1 MNTARVAARDL
12 SLLLR
17 EQGPKAALAVI
28 RDIACAQ
35 LYVKTDE
42 IVLRKELASG
52 EPTATRTVRLEEA
65 GADHLPLL
73 AEFNRRQCNASRTP
87 RFATGLAEGKR
98 ALLGFRDGELIGYF
112 WWHDATQAVDGFYL
126 TPFGLRLAED
136 EVFGYDLFI
145 APEHRGHGT
154 PAEFVAGVEARL
166 GRLGYRRMY
175 GFVDSKN
182 VPARW
187 LWASSGHE
195 DVMRART
202 RRFLRGLMLVEGR
215 GWCLTGRHGLR
226 PLTGISSIGRRH

>member
-1 MNTARVAARDL
+1 MNTARVTARDL

-52 EPTATRTVRLEEA
+52 EPTATRAVRLEEA
-65 GADHLPLL
+65 GAHHLPLL
-73 AEFNRRQCNASRTP
+73 AEFNRRQCNTSRTR

-154 PAEFVAGVEARL
+154 PAEFVAGVEASL

-202 RRFLRGLMLVEGR
+202 RRVLRRLMLVEDR
-215 GWCLTGRHGLR
+215 GWLLSGRDGLR
-226 PLTGISSIGRRH
+226 PLTGISSLGRRH

>member
-1 MNTARVAARDL
+1 VNRARATAHDL

-17 EQGPKAALAVI
+17 EQGPKAALAFI
-28 RDIACAQ
+28 RDVTWAQ
-35 LYVKTDE
+35 LYAKTDE
-42 IVLRKELASG
+42 IVLLKALASG
-52 EPTATRTVRLEEA
+52 EPTATRTVRLEDA
-65 GADHLPLL
+65 GAHHVPLL
-73 AEFNRRQCNASRTP
+73 AEFNRRQCNTSRTP
-87 RFATGLAEGKR
+87 RFASGLAEGKR

-112 WWHDATQAVDGFYL
+112 WWHDARLAVDGFYL

-145 APEHRGHGT
+145 APEHR
-154 PAEFVAGVEARL
+154 VEDKL
-166 GRLGYRRMY
+166 VQLGYRRMY

-202 RRFLRGLMLVEGR
+202 HRVLRRLMLVEGR
-215 GWCLTGRHGLR
+215 GWLLIGRHGLR
-226 PLTGISSIGRRH
+226 PLTGVSSIGRRHMRP